1 MIDASL
7 FSFPLVMKKRIS
19 SRGKGTYR
27 ILSVSDFR
35 KRVRQVNIK
44 DVIFQEHIPFQHD
57 LRLLFYKGEL
67 LGIIE
72 RNPHVRANNRLAVK
86 GGKVFHLTRK
96 KVVADCLSYVSY
108 IGADFVGFDVLLGED
123 KRYYIIEAN
132 LSPQYNKFEEITGTE
147 VSEQIIKDLIF

>member
-1 MIDASL
+1 M
-7 FSFPLVMKKRIS
+7 
-19 SRGKGTYR
+19 
-27 ILSVSDFR
+27 
-35 KRVRQVNIK
+35 
-44 DVIFQEHIPFQHD
+44 
-57 LRLLFYKGEL
+57 
-67 LGIIE
+67 GIIE